1 MQQQWLAIA
10 QADAGPRRR
19 AAGAPRGAGGRGG
32 ADPGRRGIAGAR
44 LGNSRAEVRAALGAP
59 ASTRSGTNDFGP
71 FLQWRFKGGI
81 SVLFQGRRE
90 VSTVTTTGRGDRTAR
105 GVGVGSTEAAVKAR
119 VRGVR
124 CETTFGT
131 RSCHTGRFT
140 VGEVITD
147 FLIRNGK
154 VTRVSIG
161 RVFD

>member
-1 MQQQWLAIA
+1 MARLSRRLTPIAAVALLA
-10 QADAGPRRR
+10 PL
-19 AAGAPRGAGGRGG
+19 GAPA
-32 ADPGRRGIAGAR
+32 AAEALIQVDRGIAGAR

-59 ASTRSGTNDFGP
+59 DSTRSGSNDFGP

-81 SVLFQGRRE
+81 TVTFQGRRE
-90 VSTVTTTGRGDRTAR
+90 VSAVTTTGRGDRTAR
-105 GVGVGSTEAAVKAR
+105 GVGVGSTEATVKKR

-140 VGEVITD
+140 VGEIITD

-154 VTRVSIG
+154 VTRVMIG

>member
-1 MQQQWLAIA
+1 MPP
-10 QADAGPRRR
+10 GPHRR
-19 AAGAPRGAGGRGG
+19 AAPRGAP
-32 ADPGRRGIAGAR
+32 AAAQALTQVDRGIAGAR

-59 ASTRSGTNDFGP
+59 ASSRSGTNDFGP

-81 SVLFQGRRE
+81 TVLFQGRRE

-105 GVGVGSTEAAVKAR
+105 GVGVGSSEAAVKAR

-124 CETTFGT
+124 CETSFGV

-140 VGEVITD
+140 VGEIVTD
-147 FLIRNGK
+147 FFIRNGR

-161 RVFD
+161 RVLD

>member
-1 MQQQWLAIA
+1 MARLSRRLTPLAAAALLAPLGAPAAA
-10 QADAGPRRR
+10 QALVQVD
-19 AAGAPRGAGGRGG
+19 
-32 ADPGRRGIAGAR
+32 RGIAGAR

-81 SVLFQGRRE
+81 TVIFQGRRE
-90 VSTVTTTGRGDRTAR
+90 VSTVSTSGRGDRTRR

-124 CETTFGT
+124 CETIAGF

-140 VGEVITD
+140 VGEIVTD
-147 FLIRNGK
+147 FVIRNGK
-154 VTRVSIG
+154 VTRISIG

>member
-1 MQQQWLAIA
+1 MRVARRPRPVTLTVAAALLVPLGAPAAA
-10 QADAGPRRR
+10 QALIQVD
-19 AAGAPRGAGGRGG
+19 
-32 ADPGRRGIAGAR
+32 RGIAGAR

-59 ASTRSGTNDFGP
+59 ASTHSGTNDFGP
-71 FLQWRFKGGI
+71 FLQWRFRGGI

-90 VSTVTTTGRGDRTAR
+90 VSTVSTSGRGDRTVR

-124 CETTFGT
+124 CETIAGF

-140 VGEVITD
+140 VGEIVTD

>member
-1 MQQQWLAIA
+1 VARLSRRLTPIA
-10 QADAGPRRR
+10 AVALLTPL
-19 AAGAPRGAGGRGG
+19 GAPA
-32 ADPGRRGIAGAR
+32 AAEALIQVDRGIAGAR
-44 LGNSRAEVRAALGAP
+44 LGNSRAEVRAALGSP
-59 ASTRSGTNDFGP
+59 ASARSGSNDFGP

-81 SVLFQGRRE
+81 TVIFQGRRE

-124 CETTFGT
+124 CETSFGT

-140 VGEVITD
+140 VGEVVTD

-154 VTRVSIG
+154 VTRVTIG
-161 RVFD
+161 RVLD

>member
-1 MQQQWLAIA
+1 MSRGHKL
-10 QADAGPRRR
+10 
-19 AAGAPRGAGGRGG
+19 AAGVVACMVAPLGAP
-32 ADPGRRGIAGAR
+32 AAAEALVQVDRGIAGAR

-81 SVLFQGRRE
+81 TVIFQGRRE
-90 VSTVTTTGRGDRTAR
+90 VSTVSTSGRGDRTRR

-124 CETTFGT
+124 CETIAGF

-140 VGEVITD
+140 VGEIVTD